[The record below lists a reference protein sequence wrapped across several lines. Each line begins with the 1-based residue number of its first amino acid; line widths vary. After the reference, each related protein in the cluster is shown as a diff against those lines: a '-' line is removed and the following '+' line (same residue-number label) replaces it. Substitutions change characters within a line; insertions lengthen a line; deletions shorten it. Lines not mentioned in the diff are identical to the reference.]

1 MSDEHLFVYGTLR
14 QAFALPVHDVMMRHC
29 QFLALGTLRGQLY
42 QVDGYPGVVELP
54 HCRGRVAGELYRIID
69 KKELFKLLDD
79 YEQCSAKYPEPHE
92 FIRKQADISTYDGAV
107 CQAWVYFYNRA
118 VSGLV
123 RISSGDYVCHMRDL
137 RKIRY
142 NIAR

>member
-54 HCRGRVAGELYRIID
+54 HCRGRVTGELYRIID

-123 RISSGDYVCHMRDL
+123 RIPSGDYVCHMRDL

-142 NIAR
+142 NTAR